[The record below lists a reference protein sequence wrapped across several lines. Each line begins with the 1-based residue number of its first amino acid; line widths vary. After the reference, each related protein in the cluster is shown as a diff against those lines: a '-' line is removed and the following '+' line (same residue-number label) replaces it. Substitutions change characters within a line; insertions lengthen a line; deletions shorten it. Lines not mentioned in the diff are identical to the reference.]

1 MAAKRVVAT
10 GVFDLLH
17 PGHVH
22 FLARAR
28 ELGDELVVVVAH
40 DDTAR
45 RLKRATVVPAVQ
57 RAEMVAQLKPVDRA
71 VVGRDGD
78 LLAVV
83 EELRPQVIALG
94 HDQRLF
100 ETDALEA
107 RLAERGLAVRVER
120 LPQLTRPLAGS
131 RRLIT
136 RVLEIHGGNTNATDE

>member
-17 PGHVH
+17 PGHLH

-45 RLKRATVVPAVQ
+45 RLKRPPVVPAAQ

-78 LLAVV
+78 MLAVV
-83 EELRPQVIALG
+83 EELHPQVIALG

-100 ETDALEA
+100 EPAALEA
-107 RLAERGLAVRVER
+107 KLAERGLTVHVER
-120 LPQLTRPLAGS
+120 LPELARPLAGS
-131 RRLIT
+131 RRLIA
-136 RVLEIHGGNTNATDE
+136 RVLEIHGDDTNATD